1 MIDEFLNDSTSSDF
15 ISLIKEECKPFV
27 ESGKRR
33 VSETLLKLLALHY
46 PQLADLTV
54 CPNFSD
60 TAGLKTIIGNRIE
73 EFGKFDDENFTLRL
87 KKLKLLLTAMYP
99 NEKTL
104 QVTLSAYAS
113 LFKKYHIPL
122 SSLESDTG
130 GPHISIVRTILRLD
144 GPRQVPQFVEN
155 LKDKFTENLDENQIV
170 GLFDYGMN
178 HESKTGYSKLLLSL
192 ICMTGSR
199 KSEILRSDIW
209 FHKAPSDTQTFI
221 LGNLCDENHIYVGS
235 AILPDFI
242 IAQSGKCK
250 DKTTRINQELTEH
263 IELLFPKSFKKA
275 KEDKI
280 SLLSHFCRK
289 LYAHTAYKKYKNK
302 ICECTGKKIDK
313 SIFLA
318 CVLGH
323 SDLTSVPAYS
333 NVGLLKT
340 KTQLQDKV
348 MDDLLH

>member
-250 DKTTRINQELTEH
+250 DKTTRINQYLTDKND
-263 IELLFPKSFKKA
+263 PRKA
-275 KEDKI
+275 KDT
-280 SLLSHFCRK
+280 L
-289 LYAHTAYKKYKNK
+289 
-302 ICECTGKKIDK
+302 
-313 SIFLA
+313 
-318 CVLGH
+318 
-323 SDLTSVPAYS
+323 
-333 NVGLLKT
+333 LLK
-340 KTQLQDKV
+340 Q
-348 MDDLLH
+348 